1 MIRVP
6 RRALLER
13 IPAASALWI
22 LSASA
27 AFAQTDSA
35 PRDDQQPG
43 YGPAEWMRIP
53 RIGVDAHVSEVGTT
67 DGFYDVPWFD
77 VGHHHDSHA
86 PGEAGNSIFNG
97 HVVTINAGDVFRRLH
112 ELGVGDAVYVYTPD
126 FRVDWV
132 VTDSLSVSG
141 DDSSFLADSDSPR
154 ITLYTCTGQFDP
166 IERSYADRLVVVG
179 ELVSV
184 SLRVPS
190 G

>member
-35 PRDDQQPG
+35 P
-43 YGPAEWMRIP
+43 
-53 RIGVDAHVSEVGTT
+53 T